1 MRCIAAAPHEVP
13 LFANDKPSFAC
24 FDFRMRF
31 RFLLRGFTP
40 YRRPGM
46 MNSHRFKPDLFRQ
59 ANSHFSPIITR
70 VSPTL
75 IWDYDLD
82 HHYGPLLPTGPR
94 SRRLC
99 IDLNPISASTC
110 IDTNFDFPPIICQ
123 VPTTLVSDY
132 VLDPYHELLPLAKLR
147 SRRLCMD
154 LKPTSACTLHCC
166 RVTRSPTFRQQ

>member
-1 MRCIAAAPHEVP
+1 MC
-13 LFANDKPSFAC
+13 
-24 FDFRMRF
+24 F

-46 MNSHRFKPDLFRQ
+46 MNSHRFKADLFRQ

-75 IWDYDLD
+75 IWDYGLD
-82 HHYGPLLPTGPR
+82 HHYGPLLPNGPR
-94 SRRLC
+94 SRPPC
-99 IDLNPISASTC
+99 VDLNSISTSTC
-110 IDTNFDFPPIICQ
+110 VDTNFDFSPIIFQ

-132 VLDPYHELLPLAKLR
+132 ALDPYRGLLPLAGLCG
-147 SRRLCMD
+147 RRLCVG
-154 LKPTSACTLHCC
+154 LRPTSACTLHCS